1 MTPAWNGRRP
11 HLASGEG
18 LYEALQDVDTVIHA
32 ASTPAAA
39 KKIDTGGA
47 RRLLEIGKES
57 GLAHFLYISIVGVD
71 KHPFPYYQA
80 KYETE
85 KLIQAQEVP
94 WTILRATQFHTFLGD
109 MLLPAAFRLP
119 LVFLPTDIPF
129 QLIDEGEV
137 AQRMLELVQSG
148 PSGRAADIG
157 GPEILSWR
165 ELAESWMAAQ
175 GMQRKIR
182 HLSIPGKAAQAF
194 RDGVHTTPDNKYG
207 KITWQ
212 QWLDARFAETK
223 ESE

>member
-1 MTPAWNGRRP
+1 M
-11 HLASGEG
+11 
-18 LYEALQDVDTVIHA
+18 
-32 ASTPAAA
+32 
-39 KKIDTGGA
+39 
-47 RRLLEIGKES
+47 
-57 GLAHFLYISIVGVD
+57 
-71 KHPFPYYQA
+71 QA
-80 KYETE
+80 E

-94 WTILRATQFHTFLGD
+94 WTILRATQFHPFLGD
-109 MLLPAAFRLP
+109 LLIPALFKSP

-129 QLIDEGEV
+129 QLIDAGEV

-148 PSGRAADIG
+148 PSEYADDIG

-194 RDGVHTTPDNKYG
+194 REGVHTTPDKKYG

-212 QWLDARFAETK
+212 QWLDTRFAEVNRQ
-223 ESE
+223 E